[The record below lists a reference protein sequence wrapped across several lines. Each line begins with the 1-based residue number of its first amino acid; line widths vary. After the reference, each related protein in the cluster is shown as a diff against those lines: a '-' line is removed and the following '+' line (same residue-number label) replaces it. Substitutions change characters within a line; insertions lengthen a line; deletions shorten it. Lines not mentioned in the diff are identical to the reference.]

1 MEERQRHPEEEGRI
15 DKGASRNGITR
26 NRLLDVWYP
35 SQTGLDI
42 LQTAHGFGRKPAYVG
57 VQSTSHKPGG
67 IPCVIKLAKLFE
79 TYRIQNGWEAALLTG
94 PCLLHLWKPAS
105 NTKMC
110 SWKSPFTNAQRLSK
124 SSTVEFPKDCRH
136 VPWFQPSL
144 DRASICDSCQQLHK
158 SPRQPCFL
166 QHSWSATAA
175 GKEPSLPQPCWGN
188 NKLSVSPQFKTY
200 TYKASAYTNWRKPY
214 NFIGL

>member
-1 MEERQRHPEEEGRI
+1 MCGIPARLVWTFFRQHMVLAENLHTWVCSLHPINRVGYH
-15 DKGASRNGITR
+15 ASSSWQSSLYPVCFKMAG
-26 NRLLDVWYP
+26 RLLYW
-35 SQTGLDI
+35 LDRAFC
-42 LQTAHGFGRKPAYVG
+42 T
-57 VQSTSHKPGG
+57 
-67 IPCVIKLAKLFE
+67 
-79 TYRIQNGWEAALLTG
+79 
-94 PCLLHLWKPAS
+94 LWKPAS

-124 SSTVEFPKDCRH
+124 SSTAEFPKDCRH

-158 SPRQPCFL
+158 SPRQPCFP
-166 QHSWSATAA
+166 QRSWSATAA

-200 TYKASAYTNWRKPY
+200 TYKASACTNWRKP
-214 NFIGL
+214 